1 MRPLLKRIK
10 DFRSEAIKLTQ
21 RKLSLL
27 LGFKKTTV
35 ADLERGKVKLTIG
48 LLTRY
53 ILNFRLNPFWLIFG
67 KGPMQISESFHAT
80 LEAAMAKQLEV
91 QFFNAED
98 DISLDALSE
107 HNLLIPIEHHRSYIE
122 SIKAGKWDAR
132 TLGSISIVKIPKT
145 GGILRTF
152 EIENDRMSPILLQ
165 GDQVCCDLIEDSTT
179 IQEELFCIVV
189 SFTHGIMPA
198 RTCFDA
204 ENSAFS
210 LTFDNVRFNKPLSI
224 PQTDVLELWEIKRRI
239 TTMSNDNTQPAINE
253 LLSEIKALRKYVE
266 ENKR

>member
-10 DFRSEAIKLTQ
+10 DFRSEAINLTQ
-21 RKLSLL
+21 RKLSLQ

-67 KGPMQISESFHAT
+67 KGSMQISESFHAT

-98 DISLDALSE
+98 DIDLDALAE
-107 HNLLIPIEHHRSYIE
+107 HNLLIPSERHRSYIQ
-122 SIKAGKWDAR
+122 SIQTGKWDAR

-152 EIENDRMSPILLQ
+152 EVENDRMKPTFFQ
-165 GDQVCCDLIEDSTT
+165 GDQLCCDFIEDFTL
-179 IQEELFCIVV
+179 IQEEKLCIIV
-189 SFTHGIMPA
+189 SASHGILPA
-198 RTCFDA
+198 RTYFNAEKMVFFFD
-204 ENSAFS
+204 F
-210 LTFDNVRFNKPLSI
+210 
-224 PQTDVLELWEIKRRI
+224 
-239 TTMSNDNTQPAINE
+239 
-253 LLSEIKALRKYVE
+253 
-266 ENKR
+266 